1 MQISHCPVC
10 GFSLSES
17 IDEKELYYSFG
28 ICSCCGCEYG
38 YDDTSIYR
46 KYWISEGAPWF
57 NKKRQPKD
65 WSLEKQLKNIIVDW
79 DSRRVSNFNRSPF

>member
-10 GFSLSES
+10 GVPWSES
-17 IDEKELYYSFG
+17 IDETEVHCSFG
-28 ICSCCGCEYG
+28 ICNCCGCEYG

-57 NKKRQPKD
+57 NKRQQPKS
-65 WSLEKQLKNIIVDW
+65 WSLEEQLQNIIIDW
-79 DSRRVSNFNRSPF
+79 DNRRVSNFY